1 MVNPHASDPAGPQ
14 SAPAPHSATFPALS
28 LDDLT
33 RILQAGQDEPG
44 GGSSASALQ
53 RAGFAAGE
61 GLFREFAAGIPGKDP
76 ASLDGERFWEVL
88 ARFFERRG
96 WGRISQS
103 RVHPGMGL
111 LTAWDWAETRNA
123 ETGHGRTGDGK
134 TGHGGRGSA
143 GCPISTG
150 MLARV
155 LGEVAQGPVAVLQ
168 VACPSRGD
176 DACQFLFGH
185 EDAVHRSYDLLR
197 EGVPLDHI
205 LEQV

>member
-1 MVNPHASDPAGPQ
+1 MVNPHAPDPAGPQ

-44 GGSSASALQ
+44 SGSSASALQ

-61 GLFREFAAGIPGKDP
+61 GLFREFAAGIPGRDP
-76 ASLDGERFWEVL
+76 AALDGERFWEVL

-123 ETGHGRTGDGK
+123 ETGHGRTEDGK

-143 GCPISTG
+143 GCPISTA
-150 MLARV
+150 LA
-155 LGEVAQGPVAVLQ
+155 AVPIEL
-168 VACPSRGD
+168 
-176 DACQFLFGH
+176 DASLT
-185 EDAVHRSYDLLR
+185 
-197 EGVPLDHI
+197 
-205 LEQV
+205 

>member
-1 MVNPHASDPAGPQ
+1 MRHPENHSMPNPD
-14 SAPAPHSATFPALS
+14 APHPATFPDLT

-33 RILQAGQDEPG
+33 RILREAQDEPG
-44 GGSSASALQ
+44 RNLSPSALQ

-76 ASLDGERFWEVL
+76 ASLAGERFWEVL
-88 ARFFERRG
+88 TRFFQRRG

-111 LTAWDWAETRNA
+111 VTAWDWAETRNA
-123 ETGHGRTGDGK
+123 ETGHGRTGDK
-134 TGHGGRGSA
+134 EAGHGGEGAA

-185 EDAVHRSYDLLR
+185 EDAVRRSYDLLQ
-197 EGVPLDHI
+197 EGVPLDQI

>member
-1 MVNPHASDPAGPQ
+1 MVNLD
-14 SAPAPHSATFPALS
+14 APHPPTAAHPPTFPGLT
-28 LDDLT
+28 LDDLS
-33 RILQAGQDEPG
+33 RILREGQEDPG
-44 GGSSASALQ
+44 KSPSTSALQ

-76 ASLDGERFWEVL
+76 ASLAGERFWEVL

-103 RVHPGMGL
+103 RIHPGMGL
-111 LTAWDWAETRNA
+111 LTAWDWAEARNA
-123 ETGHGRTGDGK
+123 EP
-134 TGHGGRGSA
+134 GHGGGGTS

-155 LGEVAQGPVAVLQ
+155 LGEVANGPVAVLQ

-185 EDAVHRSYDLLR
+185 EDAVRRSYDLLQD
-197 EGVPLDHI
+197 GVPLDHI